1 MPKMVDHGAMRQ
13 KIIEGSLDLFAA
25 SGFTGVSM
33 RNLAKDIGVTT
44 GSLYH
49 YFPNK
54 ENLFQQMLEY
64 FVTMDVDTFKEM
76 VAKETSPRTKIE
88 ILFQF
93 IEERQDYFLKV
104 VYLII
109 DFYRLKLTGQ
119 IKESE
124 QQIDQLFQTS
134 LTNYIDAVQ
143 EQIKLPVTNL
153 ARDMIAYFAGRL
165 MLAPLQD
172 KKLNMD
178 QFKKRTLFLLDLA
191 QNPAVAKILSQQSQL
206 S

>member
-1 MPKMVDHGAMRQ
+1 M
-13 KIIEGSLDLFAA
+13 
-25 SGFTGVSM
+25 
-33 RNLAKDIGVTT
+33 
-44 GSLYH
+44 
-49 YFPNK
+49 
-54 ENLFQQMLEY
+54 
-64 FVTMDVDTFKEM
+64 
-76 VAKETSPRTKIE
+76 
-88 ILFQF
+88 
-93 IEERQDYFLKV
+93 KV

-191 QNPAVAKILSQQSQL
+191 QNPAIAKLLSQQSQL

>member
-1 MPKMVDHGAMRQ
+1 MVDHGAMRQ